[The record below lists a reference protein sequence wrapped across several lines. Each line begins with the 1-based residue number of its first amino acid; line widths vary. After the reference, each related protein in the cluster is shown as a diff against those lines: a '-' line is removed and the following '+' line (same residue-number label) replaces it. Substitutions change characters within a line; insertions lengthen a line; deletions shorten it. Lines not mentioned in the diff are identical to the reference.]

1 MNRPAAGAARTGD
14 TDHASTALGGDP
26 GTADTEP
33 SATGAQPGSTTTTG
47 PGEPPAWEAVVS
59 SIGPKVRDLRQRL
72 GLSLQQLARRA
83 DVSAAAIHK
92 VERTDMVPTI
102 TTLLKLAGALERPV
116 GYFLGGPADD
126 PPVASFV
133 LADERTVLA
142 STEHVALATI
152 TGPVD
157 RFRVAGAVA
166 TIEPGAESGTPTPA
180 PGEDL
185 VLVLYGSLRFVV
197 AGEHYTLRRGDALH
211 YPTDRRHQWS
221 NPGRAAARAVW
232 VSVRGS

>member
-1 MNRPAAGAARTGD
+1 MNRPAAGAARTED
-14 TDHASTALGGDP
+14 T
-26 GTADTEP
+26 
-33 SATGAQPGSTTTTG
+33 
-47 PGEPPAWEAVVS
+47 GEPPAWEAVVS

-83 DVSAAAIHK
+83 EVSAAAIHK
-92 VERTDMVPTI
+92 VERADMVPTV

-126 PPVASFV
+126 TPVASFV
-133 LADERTVLA
+133 RSDERPTLA
-142 STEHVALATI
+142 STEHVALAGI
-152 TGPVD
+152 TGALD

-185 VLVLYGSLRFVV
+185 VLVLDGSLRFVV
-197 AGEHYTLRRGDALH
+197 AGEHYTLRRGDTLH

-221 NPGRAAARAVW
+221 NPGRATARAVW
-232 VSVRGS
+232 ISVRGS